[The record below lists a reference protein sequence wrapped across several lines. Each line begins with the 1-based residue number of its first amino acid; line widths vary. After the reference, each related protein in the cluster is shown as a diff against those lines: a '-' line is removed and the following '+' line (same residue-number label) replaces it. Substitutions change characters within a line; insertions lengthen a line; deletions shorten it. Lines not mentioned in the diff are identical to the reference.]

1 MFEIT
6 FLIVQMQKQ
15 LVMPQML
22 SEGRTKTTKLIYLLN
37 FKKNRQKDNHEKHN
51 KDTPIQILVWL
62 KQAET
67 SHACLSASKLTRYD
81 LLWFLM
87 V

>member
-51 KDTPIQILVWL
+51 KDTPN
-62 KQAET
+62 
-67 SHACLSASKLTRYD
+67 H
-81 LLWFLM
+81 
-87 V
+87 